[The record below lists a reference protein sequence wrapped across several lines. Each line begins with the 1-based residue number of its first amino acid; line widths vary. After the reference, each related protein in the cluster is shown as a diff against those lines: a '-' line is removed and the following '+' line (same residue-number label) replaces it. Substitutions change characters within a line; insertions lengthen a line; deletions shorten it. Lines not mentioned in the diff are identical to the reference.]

1 MQESLH
7 EKVRSTPFLAGI
19 GSGILRGAEKLKMRF
34 WTNSESIAGI
44 RRFSGQLWLLLLIH
58 TLFNERGFAVSV
70 NFSLYVRRIFE
81 VSSDSEIAVYYT
93 VWRLCGHAIRIVS
106 GFVVEMM
113 GLRRA
118 LIMGCIVMTVGQI
131 LFSMSSYLW
140 LTLGSLFWLIT
151 LGSVFFE
158 QAADLLPLYY
168 FRDRPTTTIVFSAM
182 YASMNLGALASLV
195 VTYISLK
202 VFDGWGGYRVMMSIA
217 AMVSVIGSLSSIFY
231 NTPDLLLE
239 AQDTRPRAS
248 FSTVFKVFLERQFW
262 QLFALLFSMTGVWS
276 IYRFVDLMLI
286 IYLVRIEPS
295 ISYAP
300 LLAINTILII
310 PLVSACGV
318 LTNRGLTPYTW
329 IVIGVGISATSLV
342 WLWLIPGSPIFPT
355 VLMMIQVTIGEAIS
369 APKIQEWVS
378 SYSPE
383 GKKAIYKGW
392 LPLAQ
397 APGEF
402 FVGILSSALLTRYC
416 PEQTFTL
423 ELDNTDATNS
433 ADEVYLNVAR
443 TMWLWTMLFALS
455 SLVLLLVLRPFIT
468 YEPKP
473 KHIRNEIEME
483 PATKGPAFIDEPE
496 PS

>member
-1 MQESLH
+1 MQ
-7 EKVRSTPFLAGI
+7 G
-19 GSGILRGAEKLKMRF
+19 LKMRL

-44 RRFSGQLWLLLLIH
+44 RRFSTQLWLLLLIH

-70 NFSLYVRRIFE
+70 NFSLYIRRIFE
-81 VSSDSEIAVYYT
+81 VSSDSDIALYYT

-106 GFVVEMM
+106 GFVVELM
-113 GLRRA
+113 GLRNS
-118 LIMGCIVMTVGQI
+118 LILGSIVMTVGQI

-140 LTLGSLFWLIT
+140 LTLSSLFWLIT

-168 FRDRPTTTIVFSAM
+168 FRDKPTTSVVFSVM

-202 VFDGWGGYRVMMSIA
+202 ALDGWAGYRIMMTIA
-217 AMVSVIGSLSSIFY
+217 AMVSVIGSLSALFY
-231 NTPDLLLE
+231 ETPEFLLE
-239 AQDTRPRAS
+239 AQDKQPKPS
-248 FSTVFKVFLERQFW
+248 FSTVFRVFLERPFW

-286 IYLVRIEPS
+286 IYLVRVEPT

-318 LTNRGLTPYTW
+318 LTNRSLTPYTW
-329 IVIGVGISATSLV
+329 IIIGVAISSTSLF
-342 WLWLIPGSPIFPT
+342 WLWVLPGSPVLPT
-355 VLMMIQVTIGEAIS
+355 VIMMIQVTIGEAIS

-402 FVGILSSALLTRYC
+402 LVGVLSTALLTRYS

-423 ELDNTDATNS
+423 ALGDTNNTGS
-433 ADEVYLNVAR
+433 AYEQYLNTAR
-443 TMWLWTMLFALS
+443 TMWLWAMLFALS
-455 SLVLLLVLRPFIT
+455 SLVLLVVLRPWIT

-473 KHIRNEIEME
+473 KNFANDVK
-483 PATKGPAFIDEPE
+483 PDGTAFLQDLDNTAQPDKI
-496 PS
+496 